1 MLRRLSVTSM
11 VMSFKAGRFVSAGA
25 RRVVKVV
32 MAAEAAVAAR
42 TASIA
47 VNLATCPATVRSQ
60 KNQESL
66 VVAAEEVPVPAE
78 TASTVVSLVIC
89 LVNVISLGNPESL
102 RDLAADQAAEIEALN
117 FISRGA

>member
-1 MLRRLSVTSM
+1 MRFRYLSTWFHTYDKLWDLNPHKRLAKS
-11 VMSFKAGRFVSAGA
+11 
-25 RRVVKVV
+25 V
-32 MAAEAAVAAR
+32 MAVEAAVAAR

-89 LVNVISLGNPESL
+89 LANVISLRNPVSL
-102 RDLAADQAAEIEALN
+102 RDLAADLAGEIEDLN
-117 FISRGA
+117 LISREV